1 MSKFLFI
8 ICAWSTILLLVLT
21 EFPFEFSG
29 IWKVCINLLTHWYCR
44 YCSPDRGIN
53 GICAASNILSRRWRG
68 WGQNWNFVCSD
79 KYDYNSFTFKPLSV
93 DITIH
98 KIILIVM
105 IVDGQYRWPVQRQL
119 ECHVAAEQTQR
130 NWTQPS
136 LATTHNWTGN
146 LFLIVHCA
154 FCNFVINY
162 ADLLLF
168 DLNVLLKSMLILER
182 ANGVNARICK
192 WWKCTNMA
200 QKKHNIGHF

>member
-1 MSKFLFI
+1 MSEFLSI

-53 GICAASNILSRRWRG
+53 GICAASNILSRRWIG
-68 WGQNWNFVCSD
+68 WRRNWNFGCSD
-79 KYDYNSFTFKPLSV
+79 KYDYNGFTFKPLSV

-136 LATTHNWTGN
+136 LATTHNITGLAIFFWMRIV
-146 LFLIVHCA
+146 LFQLCHQICRS
-154 FCNFVINY
+154 FLFSSFFPGSTRIN
-162 ADLLLF
+162 ASLLW
-168 DLNVLLKSMLILER
+168 
-182 ANGVNARICK
+182 G
-192 WWKCTNMA
+192 
-200 QKKHNIGHF
+200 

>member
-1 MSKFLFI
+1 M
-8 ICAWSTILLLVLT
+8 
-21 EFPFEFSG
+21 
-29 IWKVCINLLTHWYCR
+29 
-44 YCSPDRGIN
+44 
-53 GICAASNILSRRWRG
+53 
-68 WGQNWNFVCSD
+68 
-79 KYDYNSFTFKPLSV
+79 
-93 DITIH
+93 IH

-192 WWKCTNMA
+192 W
-200 QKKHNIGHF
+200 